1 MISCYYIFVKNKD
14 SSKNRKGKVMKIQR
28 VLTYEWEKD
37 EIKNFF
43 ESEWWDDVDKISDIE
58 FEALEDDIRENNN
71 YIEEKWIYPD
81 KVKEEITEIWEQ
93 ERQKAKPKKE
103 RVLEE
108 IRYYKNELARIQ
120 NQIKALNESLKNA
133 E

>member
-1 MISCYYIFVKNKD
+1 
-14 SSKNRKGKVMKIQR
+14 MKIQR
-28 VLTYEWEKD
+28 VLTYEWEKE

-103 RVLEE
+103 RILEE
-108 IRYYKNELARIQ
+108 IRYREKELARIQ
-120 NQIKALNESLKNA
+120 NQIKALNESLKSA